1 MRGSTIGKPRQIIA
15 IKERHERQR
24 IQRARPVDIE
34 SGGATFTIPQQVS
47 FGFDFVNK
55 TKTDN
60 QRSEKPSAAC
70 VCVLASDSEAHPMR
84 TVNVRQDMRAAATTV
99 RRAAAT
105 ATSAVWLSSFWRFR
119 GTAWTALTI
128 ISPRQ
133 SNGHG
138 KMVLLSLFCFSFY
151 IFAIPVVSFS
161 FITLRCVSFSFIT
174 LRCVSFS

>member
-119 GTAWTALTI
+119 G
-128 ISPRQ
+128 
-133 SNGHG
+133 
-138 KMVLLSLFCFSFY
+138 KMVLLSLFLAVFTFSPFQ
-151 IFAIPVVSFS
+151 SGFS
-161 FITLRCVSFSFIT
+161 DHFTLLVFPITLLCLFF
-174 LRCVSFS
+174 